1 LRGLFILIK
10 GLGLRRYTIVIIPD
24 GKSSTKRF
32 RVSYPLVA
40 CLKLFLGFGLVFGG
54 YAVADYVHMR
64 NLRQTYLQALQDD
77 RALKGEAR
85 ILMTSLDE
93 VRSSLRKVKEYSA
106 KLAEI
111 TNLQTQS
118 LTKRT
123 GLSKVA
129 SQAGGS
135 SGSSSNQ
142 IPAITSS
149 VPENVDIDKLVF
161 KPVFARLDSI
171 TMNSQ
176 RGVFELQQI
185 ISRLSQQKTLLSSI
199 PSLTPVDGWVTSGF
213 GARSSPFTGEPAIHK
228 GLDVAAPIG
237 TPIYAPADGVVVF
250 AGQRSGFGNFV
261 MIAHGYGVVT
271 GYGHNAQNLVS
282 PGQVIHRGDQIAT
295 VGQSGRSTGPHLH
308 YEVTVNGQV
317 IDPKKFILNIDNLAI
332 AAH

>member
-1 LRGLFILIK
+1 MRK
-10 GLGLRRYTIVIIPD
+10 YTIVIIPD
-24 GKSSTKRF
+24 SKAGSRRYS
-32 RVSYPLVA
+32 VSYRTVLCA
-40 CLKLFLGFGLVFGG
+40 RIIGTIALIFCG
-54 YAVADYVHMR
+54 YAIADYIHMR
-64 NLRQTYLQALQDD
+64 SLRTAYLQALQDD
-77 RALKGEAR
+77 RSLKGEAR

-118 LTKRT
+118 LTKHT
-123 GLSKVA
+123 GLTGINTNA
-129 SQAGGS
+129 SIQPPGAPTRGPDPRS
-135 SGSSSNQ
+135 SLPGD
-142 IPAITSS
+142 
-149 VPENVDIDKLVF
+149 VDLDRLVF

-171 TMNSQ
+171 TLNSQ
-176 RGVFELQQI
+176 KGAFDLQQI
-185 ISRLSQQKTLLSSI
+185 ISRLSQQKTLLSSV
-199 PSLTPVDGWVTSGF
+199 PSMAPVDGWITSGF
-213 GARSSPFTGEPAIHK
+213 GQRSSPFTGEPAVHK

-237 TPIYAPADGVVVF
+237 TPIYAPADGVVLF
-250 AGQRSGFGNFV
+250 SGKRNGFGNFV

-308 YEVTVNGQV
+308 YEVAVNGRV
-317 IDPKKFILNIDNLAI
+317 IDPKKFILNVDDLAI

>member
-1 LRGLFILIK
+1 M
-10 GLGLRRYTIVIIPD
+10 RRYTIVIIPD
-24 GKSSTKRF
+24 DKNGSRRYS
-32 RVSYPLVA
+32 VSYRMVLTTKIA
-40 CLKLFLGFGLVFGG
+40 AFFALIFFG
-54 YAVADYVHMR
+54 YAIADYLHMR
-64 NLRQTYLQALQDD
+64 NLRQAYLQALQDD

-123 GLSKVA
+123 GLSSVTG
-129 SQAGGS
+129 SNSGGPNVGAADANHS
-135 SGSSSNQ
+135 
-142 IPAITSS
+142 SS
-149 VPENVDIDKLVF
+149 VPGNVDIDKLVF

-171 TMNSQ
+171 TFASQ

-199 PSLTPVDGWVTSGF
+199 PSLSPVDGWVTSGF
-213 GARSSPFTGEPAIHK
+213 GARSSPFTGEPANHK

-237 TPIYAPADGVVVF
+237 TPIYSPADGVVVF

-282 PGQVIHRGDQIAT
+282 PGQVIKRGDQVAT

-308 YEVTVNGQV
+308 YEVMVNGRV
-317 IDPKKFILNIDNLAI
+317 VDPKKFILNIDDLAI

>member
-1 LRGLFILIK
+1 MRH
-10 GLGLRRYTIVIIPD
+10 YTIVIVPESKSGSKRYTVPYHLVTL
-24 GKSSTKRF
+24 GKILASVVF
-32 RVSYPLVA
+32 ILV
-40 CLKLFLGFGLVFGG
+40 G
-54 YAVADYVHMR
+54 YGIADYAHMR
-64 NLRQTYLQALQDD
+64 KLRSTYLQAMQDD

-93 VRSSLRKVKEYSA
+93 VRTSLRKVKEYSA
-106 KLAEI
+106 KLSEI

-123 GLSKVA
+123 GLTSAANTNTSQVA
-129 SQAGGS
+129 NYLPTTK
-135 SGSSSNQ
+135 SGANM
-142 IPAITSS
+142 S
-149 VPENVDIDKLVF
+149 VPGHLDLDRLVF

-171 TMNSQ
+171 TMSSQ

-185 ISRLSQQKTLLSSI
+185 IGRLSQQKTLLASI
-199 PSLTPVDGWVTSGF
+199 PSLTPVDGWITSGF
-213 GARSSPFTGEPAIHK
+213 GQRSSPFTGEPAIHH
-228 GLDVAAPIG
+228 GLDVAAPSG

-250 AGQRSGFGNFV
+250 AGVRSGFGNFV

-282 PGQVIHRGDQIAT
+282 PGQVVHRGDQIAT

-308 YEVTVNGQV
+308 YEVSVNGRK
-317 IDPKKFILNIDNLAI
+317 IDPKKFILNIDDLAI

>member
-1 LRGLFILIK
+1 M
-10 GLGLRRYTIVIIPD
+10 RRYTIVVIPD
-24 GKSSTKRF
+24 GKASAKRF
-32 RVSYPLVA
+32 SLSYRIVGL
-40 CLKLFLGFGLVFGG
+40 LKLLVGILMVFGG
-54 YAVADYVHMR
+54 YAIADYIHMR
-64 NLRQTYLQALQDD
+64 SLRQAYLQALQDD

-123 GLSKVA
+123 GLSQATGQMNAQTSVTSNVA
-129 SQAGGS
+129 NPPQNDSIS
-135 SGSSSNQ
+135 SLPG
-142 IPAITSS
+142 
-149 VPENVDIDKLVF
+149 NVDLDKLVF

-213 GARSSPFTGEPAIHK
+213 GARTSPFTGEPAIHK
-228 GLDVAAPIG
+228 GIDVAAPIG

-250 AGQRSGFGNFV
+250 AGQRNGFGNFV

-308 YEVTVNGQV
+308 YEVAVNGQAV
-317 IDPKKFILNIDNLAI
+317 DPKKFILNIDNLAI

>member
-1 LRGLFILIK
+1 M
-10 GLGLRRYTIVIIPD
+10 RRYTIVVIPD
-24 GKSSTKRF
+24 GKARTRRF
-32 RVSYPLVA
+32 TVSYRVVSLGKV
-40 CLKLFLGFGLVFGG
+40 FLGFALGLGG
-54 YAVADYVHMR
+54 YGLADYIHMR

-123 GLSKVA
+123 GLS
-129 SQAGGS
+129 QLTGQ
-135 SGSSSNQ
+135 SSSVVGSALAQQN
-142 IPAITSS
+142 TGLSS
-149 VPENVDIDKLVF
+149 VPGNVDIDKLVF
-161 KPVFARLDSI
+161 KPVFARLDAI

-199 PSLTPVDGWVTSGF
+199 PSLSPVDGWVTSGF
-213 GARSSPFTGEPAIHK
+213 GARTSPFTGEPAIHK
-228 GLDVAAPIG
+228 GIDVAAPVG

-250 AGQRSGFGNFV
+250 AGQRNGFGNFV

-308 YEVTVNGQV
+308 YEVAVNGQV

>member
-1 LRGLFILIK
+1 M
-10 GLGLRRYTIVIIPD
+10 RRYTIVVVPD
-24 GKSSTKRF
+24 GKASTKRF
-32 RVSYPLVA
+32 SLSYRVVGL
-40 CLKLFLGFGLVFGG
+40 LKLMLGLTLIVGG
-54 YAVADYVHMR
+54 YGLADYVHMR
-64 NLRQTYLQALQDD
+64 TLRQAYLQALQDD

-123 GLSKVA
+123 GLS
-129 SQAGGS
+129 
-135 SGSSSNQ
+135 Q
-142 IPAITSS
+142 ITGQTSAVTGTITPQQNDAISS
-149 VPENVDIDKLVF
+149 VPGNVDLDKLVF
-161 KPVFARLDSI
+161 KPVFSRLDSI
-171 TMNSQ
+171 TMTSQ

-199 PSLTPVDGWVTSGF
+199 PSLSPVDGWVTSGF
-213 GARSSPFTGEPAIHK
+213 GARTSPFTGEPAIHK
-228 GLDVAAPIG
+228 GIDVAAPVG

-250 AGQRSGFGNFV
+250 AGQRHGFGNFV

-295 VGQSGRSTGPHLH
+295 VGQSGRATGPHLH
-308 YEVTVNGQV
+308 YEVAVNGQV

>member
-1 LRGLFILIK
+1 V
-10 GLGLRRYTIVIIPD
+10 RRYTIVVIPD
-24 GKSSTKRF
+24 GKARTRRF
-32 RVSYPLVA
+32 TVSYRVVSLGKV
-40 CLKLFLGFGLVFGG
+40 FLGFALGLGG
-54 YAVADYVHMR
+54 YGLADYIHMR

-123 GLSKVA
+123 GLS
-129 SQAGGS
+129 QLTGQ
-135 SGSSSNQ
+135 SSSVVGSALAQQN
-142 IPAITSS
+142 TGLSS
-149 VPENVDIDKLVF
+149 VPGNVDIDKLVF
-161 KPVFARLDSI
+161 KPVFARLDAI

-199 PSLTPVDGWVTSGF
+199 PSLSPVDGWVTSGF
-213 GARSSPFTGEPAIHK
+213 GARTSPFTGEPAIHK
-228 GLDVAAPIG
+228 GIDVAAPVG

-250 AGQRSGFGNFV
+250 AGQRNGFGNFV

-308 YEVTVNGQV
+308 YEVAVNGQV